1 MTLAGLPRDR
11 TFHKAVA
18 KPSKG
23 RVLLLLT
30 NVSPTGGA
38 EVQSIQLA
46 LRLKERNWDVRVAS
60 LLPVRTPLTNLEE
73 AGIRV
78 ESANMRKGLGAVNS
92 AGALI
97 KLIRS
102 FRPLV
107 LHCHMA
113 QATLAGRLAR
123 CFANVP
129 VVIGTLHGLMMY
141 SVSGHHQRWLEHL
154 HRLTDRLADTTTVV
168 CQAGL
173 AYYYTSNTVSAQ
185 RLRYV
190 PNGVDTEAFRIDP
203 SQRERIRAE
212 LKLGN
217 EFVWLNVGRFDP
229 IKDHKVALKG
239 FASML
244 DRHPNSQMLLAGGG
258 DLEPDLRALA
268 TALGI
273 ESRVRFL
280 GRRQDVSSLMNAA
293 DAMILTSTYEALPL
307 VLLEAAACG
316 LPAVATRVG
325 GTEEAIL
332 EGLTG
337 YLAPVADTV
346 AVADAMSRLAGTP
359 SGERSR
365 MARAAREH
373 VVRHY
378 HFDAVM
384 DQWEGLYGYL
394 LDRRRAWRGLAG

>member
-1 MTLAGLPRDR
+1 MLAAQHRARAAQAGLDQ
-11 TFHKAVA
+11 
-18 KPSKG
+18 PSKG

-38 EVQSIQLA
+38 EVQSTQLA
-46 LRLKERNWDVRVAS
+46 LRLKDRGWDVRIAS
-60 LLPVRTPLTNLEE
+60 LLPIGCTSPDLEQ

-78 ESANMRKGLGAVNS
+78 ESTNMRKGVGAVLS

-102 FRPLV
+102 YRPLV

-123 CFANVP
+123 CFARVP

-141 SVSGHHQRWLEHL
+141 SVSGHHQRWLERL
-154 HRLTDRLADTTTVV
+154 HRVTDHLADTTTVV

-173 AYYYTSNTVSAQ
+173 SYYYASNTVSAR

-190 PNGVDTEAFRIDP
+190 PNGVDTQVFRIDS
-203 SQRERIRAE
+203 SQRELTRAE

-217 EFVWLNVGRFDP
+217 DFAWLYVGRFDP
-229 IKDHKVALKG
+229 IKDHQTALKS
-239 FASML
+239 FAGML

-258 DLEPDLRALA
+258 EQEPVLRSLA

-273 ESRVRFL
+273 NSKVRFL
-280 GRRQDVSSLMNAA
+280 GRRQDVPSLMNAA
-293 DAMILTSTYEALPL
+293 DGMILTSTYEALPL

-325 GTEEAIL
+325 GTEEAIV
-332 EGLTG
+332 EGATG

-346 AVADAMSRLAGTP
+346 GLGDAMSRLAGMP
-359 SGERSR
+359 ALERAR

-378 HFDAVM
+378 QFDAVM
-384 DQWEGLYGYL
+384 DQWEALYRDL
-394 LDRRRAWRGLAG
+394 LEHGRGAAG

>member
-1 MTLAGLPRDR
+1 MLARQPKDQAG
-11 TFHKAVA
+11 HAVVA

-38 EVQSIQLA
+38 EVQSAQLA
-46 LRLKERNWDVRVAS
+46 VRLKDRGWDVRLAS
-60 LLPVRTPLTNLEE
+60 LLPVRNISPDLEQ

-78 ESANMRKGLGAVNS
+78 ESTNMRKGVGAVFAAS
-92 AGALI
+92 ALI

-102 FRPLV
+102 YRPLV

-113 QATLAGRLAR
+113 QATLAGRLAGCLAR
-123 CFANVP
+123 VP

-141 SVSGHHQRWLEHL
+141 SVGGHHQRWLERF
-154 HRLTDRLADTTTVV
+154 HRVTDRLANTTTVV

-173 AYYYTSNTVSAQ
+173 SYYYTSKTVSAQ

-190 PNGVDTEAFRIDP
+190 PNGIDTAAFRIDIF
-203 SQRERIRAE
+203 QRQLTRAE
-212 LKLGN
+212 LKLGD

-229 IKDHKVALKG
+229 IKDHKTALKS
-239 FASML
+239 FACTL
-244 DRHPNSQMLLAGGG
+244 DRHPNSQLLLAGGG
-258 DLEPDLRALA
+258 DQEPALRSLA

-273 ESRVRFL
+273 RSKVRFL

-293 DAMILTSTYEALPL
+293 DGMLLTSTYEALPL

-325 GTEEAIL
+325 GTEEAIV
-332 EGLTG
+332 EGHTG
-337 YLAPVADTV
+337 YLAPVADTLGL
-346 AVADAMSRLAGTP
+346 ADAMSRLAGVP
-359 SGERSR
+359 PGERSR
-365 MARAAREH
+365 MGRAAREH

-378 HFDAVM
+378 QFDAVM
-384 DQWEGLYGYL
+384 DQWEALYWEL
-394 LDRRRAWRGLAG
+394 LKQGSGLAG